1 MQDKHESIPPNLDP
15 AEAPAGTPV
24 AHAGVVAVV
33 GRTNAGKSTLVNR
46 LIGEKVSIV
55 SPVVQTTR
63 SLVRG
68 ILTEPRGQVV
78 LLDTPGLHR
87 SRSLLG
93 TSMNKAAR
101 ASVGGADA
109 VLLLCDASRAP
120 EQEDE
125 GWMQRLVRSASPVV
139 IFLNKADSACR
150 EKAFR
155 ECWDR
160 AVAHS
165 EERYASLRAAAEAER
180 EAATA
185 PAPASPEGAAPAA
198 PKSRPEK
205 PWKRRARASAEP
217 PRSIVRPRWLVGSA
231 KTGEGVGALLDALF
245 GLLPAGPM
253 LFDGTTISDHPQKL
267 AVADVIR
274 EKLFG
279 LFRDELPHSIG
290 VSVESIVRRGDG
302 TVAVK
307 GTIYVRKSN
316 QKGIVLGEKGRTLRT
331 ARRQS
336 EAELRELFDAPVE
349 CDLWIRV
356 EPDWDENFFLLRQ
369 IGYC

>member
-1 MQDKHESIPPNLDP
+1 MDKESENIDLT
-15 AEAPAGTPV
+15 EAPAGTNA
-24 AHAGVVAVV
+24 AHVGVVAVV

-46 LIGEKVSIV
+46 LVGEKVSIV

-68 ILTEPRGQVV
+68 VLTEPRGQIV

-87 SRSLLG
+87 SRNLLG
-93 TSMNKAAR
+93 TSMNKVAR
-101 ASVGGADA
+101 SSVGGADA

-125 GWMQRLVRSASPVV
+125 GWMQRLVRSEAPVV
-139 IFLNKADSACR
+139 IFLNKADDACR
-150 EKAFR
+150 ERAFR

-165 EERYASLRAAAEAER
+165 EERYASLKAAAEAET
-180 EAATA
+180 ECASA
-185 PAPASPEGAAPAA
+185 PAP
-198 PKSRPEK
+198 KTRHEK
-205 PWKRRARASAEP
+205 PWKRRARAASEP
-217 PRSIVRPRWLVGSA
+217 PRPIVRPHWFIGSA
-231 KTGEGVGALLDALF
+231 KTGEGVEALLDALF
-245 GLLPAGPM
+245 ALMPAGPM

-290 VSVESIVRRGDG
+290 VSVESIVRRNDG
-302 TVAVK
+302 SVAVK
-307 GTIYVRKSN
+307 GTVYVRRSN

-336 EAELRELFDAPVE
+336 EAELRTLFDAPVE

-356 EPDWDENFFLLRQ
+356 EPDWDQNFFLLRQ